1 LSSGGSPHPEG
12 AFDPNTPTL
21 GAPGAPGAGEG
32 PTSAGPGLTPGGRVG
47 PYRLLTL
54 LGEGGFGMVW
64 LAERREPIVQR
75 VALKVIKPG
84 MDSRAVIARFEQER
98 QALAVMDH
106 PNVARVFDAG
116 TTPGDGSG
124 GGRPYFVME
133 YVKGEPIN
141 RFCDRMR
148 LSVRQRLELF
158 IPVCE
163 AVQHAHHKGVIHRDL
178 KPGNML
184 VVPTEPGDGSQ
195 TNGSRAVGVPK
206 VIDFGISK
214 AISHLMT
221 DKTIY
226 TEQGQVLGTPE
237 YMSPEQ
243 ADLGAVDVDTRA
255 DVYSLG
261 VVLYELLAGVLPFGP
276 DEIRGRGFVEV
287 QRLIR
292 ETPAPRPSTKLAA
305 LSHGRDRIAESR
317 RMGADELGT
326 TLRTELEWIP
336 LKALRKERNERYTSP
351 SELAQDI
358 RNYLEGR
365 PLSAGPES
373 GLYRLRKFVR
383 RRRVPVIAGFLV
395 FFALIGGTI
404 STIMGMN
411 WALRERAEARAAADR
426 EHAAATN
433 AQEAEVAAIASRAEA
448 ERQRQQAQ
456 RTVAF
461 LTGILS
467 GADPE
472 VSRGRELTVRAMLD
486 EAAKRVDTELRD
498 QPEVALEVHDVIAG
512 AYRNLAQH
520 ARAAHHLERAL
531 VLARQS
537 GLAGTLRE
545 ADLLE
550 ALATTLF
557 NLDRKTTRRNA
568 DLLEAALR
576 IRESRLGADDPLTV
590 RTSSD
595 FGQVLGSLGDE
606 AAHEKSFLS
615 ALRMLDPAHRGKSDE
630 QLLQEL
636 EDWVDRVE
644 TLCTHGD
651 REGAVREVV
660 ATNSPYL
667 ARPFIGDNIPSAT
680 CAFGEVV
687 AARRPGS
694 CAIGAFAIAG
704 AAMAR
709 ERWGPDSPRTA
720 TALEHAFLVHFKYGD
735 MADAAKIG
743 RECLTLRDLL
753 SGSDNAPFVI
763 LRSQVGR
770 AMAMTGQAAEGE
782 AMVRASLANAAT
794 ASQADLAWMRIHL
807 SVCLLKAGR
816 AADAERE
823 AAQAAAYF
831 EAVRDDEGI
840 TDIARWMEEICSA
853 LGKQEEARS
862 WAQRRA
868 DAKKSS
874 ASGG

>member
-1 LSSGGSPHPEG
+1 MSSGGSPHPEG
-12 AFDPNTPTL
+12 SFDPNTPTL
-21 GAPGAPGAGEG
+21 GAPGSPATGQGA
-32 PTSAGPGLTPGGRVG
+32 TSSTPGLAPGGRVG

-116 TTPGDGSG
+116 TTPGDGAG

-133 YVKGEPIN
+133 YVKGEPIT
-141 RFCDRMR
+141 RFADRLR
-148 LSVRQRLELF
+148 LTVRQRLELF

-163 AVQHAHHKGVIHRDL
+163 AVQHAHHKGIIHRDL

-276 DEIRGRGFVEV
+276 DEIRGRGFAEV

-292 ETPAPRPSTKLAA
+292 ETPAPRPSTRLAA
-305 LSHGRDRIAESR
+305 LKHERTRIAESR
-317 RMGADELGT
+317 RMGADDLGSM
-326 TLRTELEWIP
+326 LRTELEWIP
-336 LKALRKERNERYTSP
+336 LKALRKERNERYASP
-351 SELAQDI
+351 SDLAQDI

-365 PLSAGPES
+365 PLIAGPES

-383 RRRVPVIAGFLV
+383 RRRVPVIAGVLV
-395 FFALIGGTI
+395 FLALIGGTI
-404 STIMGMN
+404 GTSIGMR
-411 WALRERAEARAAADR
+411 WAMREREEATRAATRERA
-426 EHAAATN
+426 AATQ
-433 AQEAEVAAIASRAEA
+433 AHEAEASALTAKAEA
-448 ERQRQQAQ
+448 ETRRVQAEQ
-456 RTVAF
+456 TVAF

-486 EAAKRVDTELRD
+486 EAALRVDTELGN
-498 QPEVALEVHDVIAG
+498 QPAVAFEVHRVIAG
-512 AYRNLAQH
+512 AYDNLSLH
-520 ARAAHHLERAL
+520 TRAAHHLERAL
-531 VLARQS
+531 VLAARS
-537 GLAGTLRE
+537 GMSGTLRE

-550 ALATTLF
+550 SLANTLF
-557 NLDRKTTRRNA
+557 DIDRKASRRSA

-576 IRESRLGADDPLTV
+576 IREARLGPDDPLTV
-590 RTSSD
+590 KTSANY
-595 FGQVLGSLGDE
+595 GQVLGSLGDE
-606 AAHEKSFLS
+606 AAHEKSFLA
-615 ALRMLDPAHRGKSDE
+615 ALRVLDPAHRNKTDE
-630 QLLQEL
+630 QLLGEL
-636 EDWVDRVE
+636 EAWVNRVE
-644 TLCTHGD
+644 TLCSRGD
-651 REGAVREVV
+651 RDAAVREVRAV
-660 ATNSPYL
+660 NAPYL
-667 ARPFIGDNIPSAT
+667 SRPFIGDNIPSAT
-680 CAFGEVV
+680 LAFGEMV
-687 AARRPGS
+687 ADRRPGS
-694 CAIGAFAIAG
+694 CAIDAFALAG
-704 AAMAR
+704 ASMAR
-709 ERWGPDSPRTA
+709 ERWGEDSPRTA
-720 TALEHAFLVHFKYGD
+720 TELNHAFGVHYRHGD
-735 MADAAKIG
+735 PNEAARVG
-743 RECLTLRDLL
+743 LECLALKERL
-753 SGSDNAPFVI
+753 SGTDNIPFVL
-763 LRSQVGR
+763 LRAQVGR
-770 AMAMTGQAAEGE
+770 TVAISGRPADGE
-782 AMVRASLANAAT
+782 AMVRASLANAPTAT
-794 ASQADLAWMRIHL
+794 QADLAWMRTHL
-807 SVCLLKAGR
+807 AVCILKAGR

-831 EAVRDDEGI
+831 EAVRDDEGVA
-840 TDIARWMEEICSA
+840 DVARWMEEICAA
-853 LGKQEEARS
+853 LGKQDEAKS

-868 DAKKSS
+868 DATKGSTP
-874 ASGG
+874 GG

>member
-1 LSSGGSPHPEG
+1 MSSGGSPHPEG

-21 GAPGAPGAGEG
+21 GAPGAPAAGEG

-116 TTPGDGSG
+116 TTPGDGAG

-133 YVKGEPIN
+133 YVKGEPIT
-141 RFCDRMR
+141 RFCDRLR

-163 AVQHAHHKGVIHRDL
+163 AVQHAHHKGIIHRDL

-195 TNGSRAVGVPK
+195 TSGSRAVGVPK

-305 LSHGRDRIAESR
+305 LKHERARIAESR
-317 RMGADELGT
+317 RIGADELGT

-336 LKALRKERNERYTSP
+336 LKALRKERNERYASP
-351 SELAQDI
+351 SDLAQDI

-365 PLSAGPES
+365 PLIAGPES

-383 RRRVPVIAGFLV
+383 RRRVPVVAGALV
-395 FFALIGGTI
+395 FLALIGGTI
-404 STIMGMN
+404 GTSVGMR

-426 EHAAATN
+426 EHAAASK
-433 AQEAEVAAIASRAEA
+433 AQEAETAAVSSRAEA
-448 ERQRQQAQ
+448 ERQRQQAEQ
-456 RTVAF
+456 TVAF

-472 VSRGRELTVRAMLD
+472 VSRGREMTVREMLD
-486 EAAKRVDTELRD
+486 EAAVRVDAELRD
-498 QPEVALEVHDVIAG
+498 QPGVALEVHRVIAG
-512 AYRNLAQH
+512 AYSNLDQH
-520 ARAAHHLERAL
+520 TKAAHHLERAL
-531 VLARQS
+531 VLAGRAEMS
-537 GLAGTLRE
+537 GTLRE

-550 ALATTLF
+550 SLSNTLF
-557 NLDRKTTRRNA
+557 DIDRKATRRTA

-576 IRESRLGADDPLTV
+576 IREARLGTDDPLTV
-590 RTSSD
+590 RTSSNL
-595 FGQVLGSLGDE
+595 GQVLGALGDE

-644 TLCTHGD
+644 TLCTQGD
-651 REGAVREVV
+651 RDAAVQVVV
-660 ATNSPYL
+660 ATNASFL

-680 CAFGEVV
+680 CAFGEIV

-694 CAIGAFAIAG
+694 CAVDAFAIAG
-704 AAMAR
+704 ASMAR

-720 TALEHAFLVHFKYGD
+720 TALEHSFIVHFKHGD
-735 MADAAKIG
+735 MADAARIG
-743 RECLTLRDLL
+743 LECLALKLRL
-753 SGSDNAPFVI
+753 SGSESTPFVI

-770 AMAMTGQAAEGE
+770 AVAMTGQAAEGE
-782 AMVRASLANAAT
+782 SMVRASLANAAT
-794 ASQADLAWMRIHL
+794 ATQANLAWMRADL
-807 SVCLLKAGR
+807 AVCLLRAGR

-823 AAQAAAYF
+823 AAHAAAYF
-831 EAVRDDEGI
+831 EAVRDDAGI
-840 TDIARWMEEICSA
+840 ADIARWMEEICSA
-853 LGKQEEARS
+853 LGKQDEARS

-868 DAKKSS
+868 DAKKNS